1 MATKQKTKETDETA
15 RRRATKNGLVVSD
28 KMDKTVVVAVE
39 NMVMHPIYHKYI
51 KKTSKFHA
59 HDENNECKTGDRVII
74 EESRPLSKLKR
85 WNVREIVSRAS

>member
-1 MATKQKTKETDETA
+1 MATKEMTNETGERTRRQTTKSG
-15 RRRATKNGLVVSD
+15 RVVSD

>member
-1 MATKQKTKETDETA
+1 MATKQKTKDTDETA
-15 RRRATKNGLVVSD
+15 RRQTTKNGLVVSD

-39 NMVMHPIYHKYI
+39 NLVMHPIYHKYI

-59 HDENNECKTGDRVII
+59 HDENNECKTGDRVVI

-85 WNVREIVSRAS
+85 WKVREVVSRAS